1 MNYMTAEQRCAIL
14 ELSAIVSENNMKEQ
28 EAVKGYTE
36 QLRVIGRAKD
46 VFAEDPEAVGYL
58 DELEAQTREKI
69 ADELNHS
76 NSLTAE
82 YTEPTDIQPKED

>member
-1 MNYMTAEQRCAIL
+1 MTNEQMHVAL
-14 ELSAIVSENNMKEQ
+14 ELAEIVSENNKKEQ

-36 QLRVIGRAKD
+36 QLQVIQHAKEAFPD
-46 VFAEDPEAVGYL
+46 DAEVLAMLEQ
-58 DELEAQTREKI
+58 LEAQTREKI

-82 YTEPTDIQPKED
+82 YTLITDIRAKED

>member
-1 MNYMTAEQRCAIL
+1 MTNEQMHVAL
-14 ELSAIVSENNMKEQ
+14 ELAEIVSENNKKEQ

-36 QLRVIGRAKD
+36 QLQVIQRAKEAFPD
-46 VFAEDPEAVGYL
+46 DAEVLAMLEQ
-58 DELEAQTREKI
+58 LEAQTREKI

-82 YTEPTDIQPKED
+82 YTSITDIRAKED